1 MVSHFQMLYVAFK
14 CKTRYSYHMQEKF
27 ISTFQ
32 SYWESFLEKT
42 PEITLAFV
50 LLLFFIFLG
59 VFIRRVIENRLKK
72 KVQDGLL
79 LVFIGRAVLL
89 IFSTI
94 GIVVFLKQV
103 GLGTAAG
110 GLLAGAGVSALILG
124 FAFKDIGENFLSGF
138 FLAFSRPFKS
148 GDIIEINSLLGRVKE
163 MTLRNTHIR
172 TFDGRDIYV
181 PNAMLIKNPLTNY
194 TKDGLMRH
202 DFVIGIDYG
211 EDVAQVNKSV
221 LETLYSLPNIVQK
234 DDLKPFVI
242 INDFGTST
250 INMKVFFWINTFDFL
265 GSLTVLKS
273 SVLQAVV
280 NKLMKEGV
288 NLPADIVEL
297 KIYQDGQPIPINI
310 KNVSSLEELKN
321 KKL

>member
-1 MVSHFQMLYVAFK
+1 MK
-14 CKTRYSYHMQEKF
+14 ERF
-27 ISTFQ
+27 ISTFE
-32 SYWESFLEKT
+32 SYWDNILDKT
-42 PEITLAFV
+42 PEITLGLV
-50 LLLFFIFLG
+50 LLLFFIFIG
-59 VFIRRVIENRLKK
+59 VFIRRLIENRLKK
-72 KVQDGLL
+72 KVQDRLL

-89 IFSTI
+89 IFSII

-103 GLGTAAG
+103 GLGSAAG

-124 FAFKDIGENFLSGF
+124 FAFKDLGENFLAGF

-148 GDIIEINSLLGRVKE
+148 GDIIEINSLLGKVKE

-172 TFDGRDIYV
+172 TYDGRDIYI
-181 PNAMLIKNPLTNY
+181 PNALLIKNPLTNY

-211 EDVAQVNKSV
+211 EDVAKVTKSI
-221 LETLYSLPNIVQK
+221 LETLNALPNIVQK

-250 INMKVFFWINTFDFL
+250 INLKIFFWINTFDFL

-273 SVLQAVV
+273 SVLQTVV
-280 NKLMKEGV
+280 KKLKTEGV
-288 NLPADIVEL
+288 NLPADIIEL
-297 KIYQDGQPIPINI
+297 KIYQDGQSIPINI
-310 KNVSSLEELKN
+310 KNLSSMEELKN